1 MTIRRPLAVLL
12 AAGLAFS
19 VAACS
24 DDDGSDEGSSSSTT
38 TTAADAAE
46 QTTTTISD
54 EEFSAKADEVAAA
67 VQAAGTDLCA
77 VGVAPQELP
86 TPGTPA
92 QLERMLQIFKQTL
105 DVAASALE
113 ADDAESAEALR
124 TAASDLIAEA
134 EAADYDMS
142 FISGDSMPEALQ
154 SPEYLAA
161 SEALN
166 TKFAA
171 ECQPSA
177 GGGGATGEAPETT
190 APQG

>member
-38 TTAADAAE
+38 TTAAE

-105 DVAASALE
+105 DVAANALE
-113 ADDAESAEALR
+113 PDDAESAEALR

-134 EAADYDMS
+134 EAADYDIG
-142 FISGDSMPEALQ
+142 FISGDSMPQALQ
-154 SPEYLAA
+154 SPEYLKA

-166 TKFAA
+166 TKYAA

-177 GGGGATGEAPETT
+177 SGGGATGGSPE
-190 APQG
+190 G